1 MNDYISREDALLC
14 ATGEYADDS
23 FEDSIR
29 EAECKKIAKR
39 LKELKPA
46 DVKRD
51 FVEIPEGMKNWE
63 VMNLVLRKVF
73 PHTTF
78 IRRSDE
84 CNKTRSINYSIEW
97 EDEPYKAE
105 SEDT

>member
-39 LKELKPA
+39 LKELKSA
-46 DVKRD
+46 DVMENIKGECIMINHD
-51 FVEIPEGMKNWE
+51 VTFKN
-63 VMNLVLRKVF
+63 
-73 PHTTF
+73 
-78 IRRSDE
+78 S
-84 CNKTRSINYSIEW
+84 
-97 EDEPYKAE
+97 KAGE
-105 SEDT
+105 LND